1 MKSLSC
7 AVVVCLLFLAQGS
20 ARAQFKPDAAH
31 PSEESGGLITQP
43 PSSVMFGW
51 FDPSRFTMRHSVEF
65 SYQSFAGQGMS
76 LGTYTNTMMYQF
88 ADNLNARADVSMS
101 FTPSNALSSFGTKG
115 ANNFS
120 GVYLRNAQLSY
131 RPWDNVQVQVQ
142 YSQLPYGSYS
152 FSPFYYYPMF
162 RENGF

>member
-7 AVVVCLLFLAQGS
+7 AVIVCLLLLATGA

-31 PSEESGGLITQP
+31 PSESSGGLITQP
-43 PSSVMFGW
+43 PSEVMFGW
-51 FDPSRFTMRHSVEF
+51 FDPNKFSMHHTVEF

-101 FTPSNALSSFGTKG
+101 FSPSSSFSSLGTKG
-115 ANNFS
+115 SNNFS
-120 GVYLRNAQLSY
+120 GVYLSNAQLSY
-131 RPWDNVQVQVQ
+131 RPWENFQVQLQ
-142 YSQLPYGSYS
+142 YSQLPYGSYY
-152 FSPFYYYPMF
+152 SPFYHPMF

>member
-1 MKSLSC
+1 LIATFVCC
-7 AVVVCLLFLAQGS
+7 AVLATAQ

-43 PSSVMFGW
+43 PSEMMFGW
-51 FDPSRFTMRHSVEF
+51 FDPSKFSMHHTFEL

-101 FTPSNALSSFGTKG
+101 FTPSNSFSSFGPRG
-115 ANNFS
+115 SNNFS
-120 GVYLRNAQLSY
+120 GIYLRNAQLSY
-131 RPWDNVQVQVQ
+131 RPWENVQVQLQ
-142 YSQLPYGSYS
+142 YSQLPYGSYYY
-152 FSPFYYYPMF
+152 SPFYHPMF

>member
-1 MKSLSC
+1 MKSLSL
-7 AVVVCLLFLAQGS
+7 VMVVCLTVLAAAG

-43 PSSVMFGW
+43 PSTMMFGW
-51 FDPSRFTMRHSVEF
+51 FDPSKFQMHHSFEL

-101 FTPSNALSSFGTKG
+101 FTPSNSFSSFGTKG
-115 ANNFS
+115 SNNFS
-120 GVYLRNAQLSY
+120 GIYLRDAQLSY
-131 RPWDNVQVQVQ
+131 KPWDNVQVQLQ

-152 FSPFYYYPMF
+152 FSPFFYNPMF

>member
-1 MKSLSC
+1 MKSLSL
-7 AVVVCLLFLAQGS
+7 VMVVCLTVLAAAG

-43 PSSVMFGW
+43 PSTMMFGW
-51 FDPSRFTMRHSVEF
+51 FDPSKFQMHHSFEL

-101 FTPSNALSSFGTKG
+101 FTPTNTQSAFGTKG
-115 ANNFS
+115 SNNFS
-120 GVYLRNAQLSY
+120 GIYLKNAELSY
-131 RPWDNVQVQVQ
+131 RPWDNVKVQLQ
-142 YSQLPYGSYS
+142 YSQLPYGSYYY
-152 FSPFYYYPMF
+152 SPFYSPMF